1 MKGLRLDA
9 GVNVTIGKR
18 PATIVRVL
26 DLDSYLVRFESEEH
40 RLVGRKDIDDPR
52 SVSAPIRALDDY
64 SAKETEEAYRWW
76 EVLKPLLTGAIS
88 RGEKTDFIIEAGDVT
103 P

>member
-40 RLVGRKDIDDPR
+40 RVVGRKDTDDPR

-64 SAKETEEAYRWW
+64 SPKETEEAYRWW
-76 EVLKPLLTGAIS
+76 ETLKPLLTGTIPVS
-88 RGEKTDFIIEAGDVT
+88 YTHLTLPTICSV
-103 P
+103 

>member
-52 SVSAPIRALDDY
+52 SVSAPIRTLDDY

-76 EVLKPLLTGAIS
+76 EVTCPPLVPRSL
-88 RGEKTDFIIEAGDVT
+88 
-103 P
+103 